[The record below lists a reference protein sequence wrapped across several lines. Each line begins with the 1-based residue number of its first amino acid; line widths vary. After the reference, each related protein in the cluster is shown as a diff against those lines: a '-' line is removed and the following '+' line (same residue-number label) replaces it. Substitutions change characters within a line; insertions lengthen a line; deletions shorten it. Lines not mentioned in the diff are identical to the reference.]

1 MIILG
6 QLNATVFKY
15 YRALMYW
22 DASRVSIIMANWIVS
37 RNGDRKQIFN
47 HLQRNI
53 CRPMN
58 RFSINVLVM
67 NYFGNDFLEWH
78 ISFINKTSKNINT
91 KFTEY
96 HFPEMT
102 IGDFTSQRLSNVKII
117 YVTLSTV
124 DNVDDKTKGMA
135 IQMSHSQVC
144 WIPQT
149 NLFSYENVISIC
161 YQWKCNKHLYIIY
174 SSAFYLWNHA

>member
-1 MIILG
+1 M
-6 QLNATVFKY
+6 
-15 YRALMYW
+15 
-22 DASRVSIIMANWIVS
+22 
-37 RNGDRKQIFN
+37 
-47 HLQRNI
+47 NI
-53 CRPMN
+53 
-58 RFSINVLVM
+58 FSINVLVM

-144 WIPQT
+144 WNYFIEFPKQT
-149 NLFSYENVISIC
+149 CSHM
-161 YQWKCNKHLYIIY
+161 KM
-174 SSAFYLWNHA
+174 